1 MEPQRKSAAEDSS
14 GFGVTGY
21 SPGDLPWRRPRRGLA
36 VRGGRLD
43 LTMSTTPNEILSM
56 AVNMDQNGWSLGEC
70 LELLGF
76 LPASHS
82 PTVNGDCE

>member
-1 MEPQRKSAAEDSS
+1 MESQSSSAAKDSS

-21 SPGDLPWRRPRRGLA
+21 SPGDLPWRRPRRRLA
-36 VRGGRLD
+36 ARGGRLD

-56 AVNMDQNGWSLGEC
+56 EVNMAQNGWSFGEC

-76 LPASHS
+76 LPPSRS
-82 PTVNGDCE
+82 PRVNGDGE